1 MLRVQTSDGEILNT
15 VTTLYGHSGYTGVYA
30 LAAVANDLWAAAGSR
45 TESVTGSQA
54 ESVMGSWAEVSDVRV
69 SNVEV
74 SVQIE
79 MPEYTFSS
87 RLHAIQREVK
97 EACKSQNI
105 ELKEMTHRKHE
116 GVTLPMVTV
125 SGIARA
131 PKEEAWCKD
140 TLRAGQDIVLAGY
153 IGMEGMLRILDER
166 EQELKKRFAPV
177 FIEQIRSYRQQLFA
191 GPAISVAKA
200 GGSSAIRQ
208 VSEGGILAALWDL
221 AKDADEGLAVDMKK
235 LNILQETVE
244 VCEHYRINPYQLA
257 STGCM
262 LIVTDQGEALADEL
276 NRNHIKGTV
285 IGTLTDNN
293 DKILHNGE
301 EVRYIDRPAP
311 DEILKMYGGTY
322 HG

>member
-30 LAAVANDLWAAAGSR
+30 LAAVVNDLLAAAG
-45 TESVTGSQA
+45 TNPA
-54 ESVMGSWAEVSDVRV
+54 
-69 SNVEV
+69 V

-79 MPEYTFSS
+79 MPDYTFDS

-97 EACKSQNI
+97 EACKLHKI
-105 ELKEMTHRKHE
+105 ELREMTCKQH
-116 GVTLPMVTV
+116 GGLNLPMVTV
-125 SGIARA
+125 AGIAKA

-153 IGMEGMLRILDER
+153 IGMEGMLRILDEK

-177 FIEQIRSYRQQLFA
+177 FIEQIRSYRQYLFA
-191 GPAISVAKA
+191 GPTISVAKA

-221 AKDADEGLAVDMKK
+221 AKDADEGLDLDMKK
-235 LNILQETVE
+235 LNILQETIE

-257 STGCM
+257 STGSM

-276 NRNHIKGTV
+276 NQNHIKATV
-285 IGTLTDNN
+285 IGKLTDNN
-293 DKILHNGE
+293 DKLLHNGE

-311 DEILKMYGGTY
+311 DEILKMYGGTE
-322 HG
+322 HGQV

>member
-30 LAAVANDLWAAAGSR
+30 LAAVVNDLLAAAGS
-45 TESVTGSQA
+45 
-54 ESVMGSWAEVSDVRV
+54 DPI
-69 SNVEV
+69 V

-79 MPEYTFSS
+79 MPDYTFDS
-87 RLHAIQREVK
+87 RLHAIQRELK
-97 EACKSQNI
+97 EAC
-105 ELKEMTHRKHE
+105 ELYKVELRDMTCKQHG
-116 GVTLPMVTV
+116 GVNLPMVTV
-125 SGIARA
+125 AGIARA

-153 IGMEGMLRILDER
+153 IGMEGMLRILDEK
-166 EQELKKRFAPV
+166 EAELKKRFAPA
-177 FIEQIRSYRQQLFA
+177 FIEQIRSYRQYLFA
-191 GPAISVAKA
+191 GPTISVAKA

-221 AKDADEGLAVDMKK
+221 AKDADEGLDLDMKK
-235 LNILQETVE
+235 LNILQETIE

-257 STGCM
+257 STGSM

-276 NRNHIKGTV
+276 NQNHIKATV
-285 IGTLTDNN
+285 IGKLTDNN
-293 DKILHNGE
+293 DKLLHNGE

-311 DEILKMYGGTY
+311 DEILKMYGGSE
-322 HG
+322 HGQV

>member
-30 LAAVANDLWAAAGSR
+30 LAAVVNDLLAAAG
-45 TESVTGSQA
+45 TNPA
-54 ESVMGSWAEVSDVRV
+54 
-69 SNVEV
+69 V

-79 MPEYTFSS
+79 MPDYTFDS

-97 EACKSQNI
+97 EACKLHKI
-105 ELKEMTHRKHE
+105 ELREMTCKQH
-116 GVTLPMVTV
+116 GGINLPMVTV
-125 SGIARA
+125 AGVAKA

-153 IGMEGMLRILDER
+153 IGMEGMLRILDEK

-177 FIEQIRSYRQQLFA
+177 FIEQIRSYRQYLFA
-191 GPAISVAKA
+191 GPTISVAKA

-221 AKDADEGLAVDMKK
+221 AKDADEGLDLDMKK
-235 LNILQETVE
+235 LNILQETIE

-257 STGCM
+257 STGSM

-276 NRNHIKGTV
+276 NQNHIKATV
-285 IGTLTDNN
+285 IGKLTDNN
-293 DKILHNGE
+293 DKLLHNGE

-311 DEILKMYGGTY
+311 DEILKMYGGTE
-322 HG
+322 HGQV

>member
-30 LAAVANDLWAAAGSR
+30 LAAVVNDLLAAAG
-45 TESVTGSQA
+45 TNPA
-54 ESVMGSWAEVSDVRV
+54 
-69 SNVEV
+69 V

-79 MPEYTFSS
+79 MPDYTFDS

-97 EACKSQNI
+97 EACKLHKI
-105 ELKEMTHRKHE
+105 ELREMTCKQH
-116 GVTLPMVTV
+116 GGLNLPMVTV
-125 SGIARA
+125 AGIAKA

-140 TLRAGQDIVLAGY
+140 TLRAGQNIVLAGY
-153 IGMEGMLRILDER
+153 IGMEGMLRILDEK

-177 FIEQIRSYRQQLFA
+177 FIEQIRSYRQYLFA
-191 GPAISVAKA
+191 GPTISVAKA

-221 AKDADEGLAVDMKK
+221 AKDADEGLDLDMKK
-235 LNILQETVE
+235 LNILQETIE

-257 STGCM
+257 STGSM

-276 NRNHIKGTV
+276 NQNHIKATV
-285 IGTLTDNN
+285 IGKLTDNN
-293 DKILHNGE
+293 DKLLHNGE

-311 DEILKMYGGTY
+311 DEILKMYGGTE
-322 HG
+322 HGQV

>member
-30 LAAVANDLWAAAGSR
+30 LAAVVNDLLAAAG
-45 TESVTGSQA
+45 TNPA
-54 ESVMGSWAEVSDVRV
+54 
-69 SNVEV
+69 V

-79 MPEYTFSS
+79 MPDYTFDS

-97 EACKSQNI
+97 EACKLHKI
-105 ELKEMTHRKHE
+105 ELRGMTCKQH
-116 GVTLPMVTV
+116 GGLNLPMVTV
-125 SGIARA
+125 AGIAKA

-153 IGMEGMLRILDER
+153 IGMEGMLRILDEK

-177 FIEQIRSYRQQLFA
+177 FIEQIRSYRQYLFA
-191 GPAISVAKA
+191 GPTISVAKA

-221 AKDADEGLAVDMKK
+221 AKDADEGLDLDMKK
-235 LNILQETVE
+235 LNILQETIE

-257 STGCM
+257 STGSM

-276 NRNHIKGTV
+276 NQNHIKATV
-285 IGTLTDNN
+285 IGKLTDNN
-293 DKILHNGE
+293 DKLLHNGE

-311 DEILKMYGGTY
+311 DEILKMYGGTE
-322 HG
+322 HGQV

>member
-30 LAAVANDLWAAAGSR
+30 LVAVVNDLLAAAG
-45 TESVTGSQA
+45 TNPA
-54 ESVMGSWAEVSDVRV
+54 
-69 SNVEV
+69 V

-79 MPEYTFSS
+79 MPDYTFDS

-97 EACKSQNI
+97 EACKLHKI
-105 ELKEMTHRKHE
+105 ELREMTCKQH
-116 GVTLPMVTV
+116 GGINLPMVTV
-125 SGIARA
+125 AGIAKA

-153 IGMEGMLRILDER
+153 IGMEGMLRILDEK

-177 FIEQIRSYRQQLFA
+177 FIEQIRSYRQYLFA
-191 GPAISVAKA
+191 GPTISVAKA

-221 AKDADEGLAVDMKK
+221 AKDADEGLDLDMKK
-235 LNILQETVE
+235 LNILQETIE

-257 STGCM
+257 STGSM

-276 NRNHIKGTV
+276 NQNHIKATV
-285 IGTLTDNN
+285 IGKLTDNN
-293 DKILHNGE
+293 DKLLHNGE

-311 DEILKMYGGTY
+311 DEILKMYGGTE
-322 HG
+322 HGQV

>member
-30 LAAVANDLWAAAGSR
+30 LAAVVNDLLAAAG
-45 TESVTGSQA
+45 TNPA
-54 ESVMGSWAEVSDVRV
+54 
-69 SNVEV
+69 V

-79 MPEYTFSS
+79 MPDYTFDS
-87 RLHAIQREVK
+87 RLHAIQREMK
-97 EACKSQNI
+97 EACKLHKI
-105 ELKEMTHRKHE
+105 ELREMTCKQH
-116 GVTLPMVTV
+116 GGLNLPMVTV
-125 SGIARA
+125 AGIAKA

-153 IGMEGMLRILDER
+153 IGMEGMLRILDEK

-177 FIEQIRSYRQQLFA
+177 FIEQIRSYRQYLFA
-191 GPAISVAKA
+191 GPTISVAKA

-221 AKDADEGLAVDMKK
+221 AKDADEGLDLDMKK
-235 LNILQETVE
+235 LNILQETIE

-257 STGCM
+257 STGSM

-276 NRNHIKGTV
+276 NQNHIKATV
-285 IGTLTDNN
+285 IGKLTDNN
-293 DKILHNGE
+293 DKLLHNGE

-311 DEILKMYGGTY
+311 DEILKMYGGTE
-322 HG
+322 HGQV

>member
-30 LAAVANDLWAAAGSR
+30 LAAVANDLLAAAG
-45 TESVTGSQA
+45 TDLA
-54 ESVMGSWAEVSDVRV
+54 
-69 SNVEV
+69 V

-79 MPEYTFSS
+79 MPDYTFDS
-87 RLHAIQREVK
+87 RLHAIQRQVK
-97 EACKSQNI
+97 EACKLHDI
-105 ELKEMTHRKHE
+105 ELREMTHKKHE

-125 SGIARA
+125 AGVAKA

-153 IGMEGMLRILDER
+153 IGMEGMLRILDEK

-177 FIEQIRSYRQQLFA
+177 FIEQIRSYRQYLFA
-191 GPAISVAKA
+191 GPTMSVAKA

-221 AKDADEGLAVDMKK
+221 AKDADEGLDLDMKK
-235 LNILQETVE
+235 LNILQETIE

-262 LIVTDQGEALADEL
+262 LIVAEQGEALADEL
-276 NRNHIKGTV
+276 NRNHIKASV
-285 IGTLTDNN
+285 IGKLTDNN
-293 DKILHNGE
+293 DKVLHNGE

-322 HG
+322 HGQV

>member
-30 LAAVANDLWAAAGSR
+30 LAAVVNDLLAAAG
-45 TESVTGSQA
+45 TNPA
-54 ESVMGSWAEVSDVRV
+54 
-69 SNVEV
+69 V

-79 MPEYTFSS
+79 MPDYTFDS
-87 RLHAIQREVK
+87 RLHAIQRELK
-97 EACKSQNI
+97 EACKLHKI
-105 ELKEMTHRKHE
+105 ELREMTCKQH
-116 GVTLPMVTV
+116 GGLNLPMVTV
-125 SGIARA
+125 AGIAKA

-153 IGMEGMLRILDER
+153 IGMEGMLRILDEK

-177 FIEQIRSYRQQLFA
+177 FIEQIRSYRQYLFA
-191 GPAISVAKA
+191 GPTISVAKA

-221 AKDADEGLAVDMKK
+221 AKDADEGLDLDMKK
-235 LNILQETVE
+235 LNILQETIE

-257 STGCM
+257 STGSM

-276 NRNHIKGTV
+276 NQNHIKATV
-285 IGTLTDNN
+285 IGKLTDNN
-293 DKILHNGE
+293 DKLLHNGE

-311 DEILKMYGGTY
+311 DEILKMYGGTE
-322 HG
+322 HGQV

>member
-30 LAAVANDLWAAAGSR
+30 LAAVANDLLAAG
-45 TESVTGSQA
+45 GSDLA
-54 ESVMGSWAEVSDVRV
+54 
-69 SNVEV
+69 V

-79 MPEYTFSS
+79 MPEYTFDS
-87 RLHAIQREVK
+87 RLHAIQRQVK
-97 EACKSQNI
+97 EACKLHDI
-105 ELKEMTHRKHE
+105 ELREMTRKKHE
-116 GVTLPMVTV
+116 GVALPMVTV
-125 SGIARA
+125 AGVAKA
-131 PKEEAWCKD
+131 PKEETWCKD

-153 IGMEGMLRILDER
+153 IGMEGMLRILDEK

-177 FIEQIRSYRQQLFA
+177 FIEQIRSYRQYLFA
-191 GPAISVAKA
+191 GPTISVAKA

-221 AKDADEGLAVDMKK
+221 AKDADEGLDLDMKK
-235 LNILQETVE
+235 LNILQETIE

-257 STGCM
+257 STGCL
-262 LIVTDQGEALADEL
+262 LIVIDQGEALADEL
-276 NRNHIKGTV
+276 NRNHIKASV
-285 IGTLTDNN
+285 IGKLTDNN
-293 DKILHNGE
+293 DKLLHNGE

-322 HG
+322 HGQV